1 MLSSYIESKL
11 KEAKYEKLKDGTYYG
26 EIGGLRGLW
35 ANAKTLKK
43 CKEEMREVLEEWLVI
58 KIQHGDY
65 IPGFTPSLTFP
76 KKFLYA

>member
-1 MLSSYIESKL
+1 MLSTYIESKL
-11 KEAKYEKLKDGTYYG
+11 KEAKYEKLKDSTYYG
-26 EIGGLRGLW
+26 EIRGLRGLW

-58 KIQHGDY
+58 KIQH
-65 IPGFTPSLTFP
+65 